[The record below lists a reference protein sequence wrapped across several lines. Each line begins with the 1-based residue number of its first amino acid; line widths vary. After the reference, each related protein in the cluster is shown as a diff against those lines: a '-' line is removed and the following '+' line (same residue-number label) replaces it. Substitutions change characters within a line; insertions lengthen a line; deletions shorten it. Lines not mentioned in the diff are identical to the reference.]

1 MNKTIFR
8 ILTVAMLM
16 AVAMQI
22 SAQPTI
28 SGPETIYINE
38 SKTLTYTVKNSTQE
52 DIFAEVMVFS
62 SYIKTDIKPS
72 TFSLRQG
79 QGQTVTISF
88 SNSGLREGEEEIAGL
103 VMKTTA
109 GTDFK
114 KLAIKYKAEV
124 TDTGSEPKAEDKGI
138 FAGILGSGLASFQ
151 GLNVTAT
158 DILLFIV
165 IVILAVILTRQVRK

>member
-1 MNKTIFR
+1 MLRSYNFSGWFSMNKTIFR

-88 SNSGLREGEEEIAGL
+88 SNSGLREGEEEI
-103 VMKTTA
+103 
-109 GTDFK
+109 
-114 KLAIKYKAEV
+114 V
-124 TDTGSEPKAEDKGI
+124 T
-138 FAGILGSGLASFQ
+138 
-151 GLNVTAT
+151 V
-158 DILLFIV
+158 
-165 IVILAVILTRQVRK
+165 

>member
-1 MNKTIFR
+1 MLRSYNFSGWFSMNKTIFR

-16 AVAMQI
+16 AVALQI

-52 DIFAEVMVFS
+52 DIFAEIMVFS

-72 TFSLRQG
+72 TFSLRKG
-79 QGQTVTISF
+79 QEGQTVTISF

-124 TDTGSEPKAEDKGI
+124 KDTG
-138 FAGILGSGLASFQ
+138 
-151 GLNVTAT
+151 
-158 DILLFIV
+158 
-165 IVILAVILTRQVRK
+165 